1 MPNREISVAATR
13 EFSMREGPGIRYV
26 IWVQG
31 CSLKC
36 KGCFNPHFWSQ
47 HGGSIKDVDSLL
59 QEVIAAR
66 IKFPEIEGVTFLGG
80 EPFEQ
85 AESLAELSKKLHERD
100 FSIMV
105 FTGYTLAELKD
116 RQSSERESRLNFLA
130 SIDLL
135 VDGRYQQDNVD
146 FDRPWVGSKN
156 QEFHFLTERY
166 SKETIFKSVKDGL
179 EITVLNSGEVQIN
192 GWATNSQL
200 ENLLEKL

>member
-1 MPNREISVAATR
+1 MPIREIAVAATR
-13 EFSMREGPGIRYV
+13 ERSLREGPGIRYV

-47 HGGSIKDVDSLL
+47 HGGSRQDVDSLL
-59 QEVIAAR
+59 QDVIAAR

-85 AESLAELSKKLHERD
+85 SEALANLSQKLQKLD

-105 FTGYTLAELKD
+105 FSGYTLAELMD
-116 RQSSERESRLNFLA
+116 PQSSEYESRLNFLN

-146 FDRPWVGSKN
+146 INRPWVGSKN

-166 SKETIFKSVKDGL
+166 SKETLFKSAKDGL
-179 EITVLNSGEVQIN
+179 EITVLNSGEVKIN
-192 GWATNSQL
+192 GWATDSQL

>member
-1 MPNREISVAATR
+1 MPIREIAVAATR
-13 EFSMREGPGIRYV
+13 ERSMREGPGIRYV

-47 HGGSIKDVDSLL
+47 HGGSSRDIDSLL
-59 QEVIAAR
+59 HEVIAAR

-85 AESLAELSKKLHERD
+85 PEALAELSQKLKKLD

-105 FTGYTLAELKD
+105 FSGYTLAELKD
-116 RQSSERESRLNFLA
+116 EKSSHYVSRLNFLS

-146 FDRPWVGSKN
+146 IDRPWVGSKN

-166 SKETIFKSVKDGL
+166 SKETLFKSVKDGL

-192 GWATNSQL
+192 GWATDSQL

>member
-1 MPNREISVAATR
+1 MSVREISVAATR
-13 EFSMREGPGIRYV
+13 ERSMREGPGIRYV

-59 QEVIAAR
+59 QDVIAAR

-85 AESLAELSKKLHERD
+85 AESLAELSKKLHKQN

-105 FTGYTLAELKD
+105 FSGYTLAELKD
-116 RQSSERESRLNFLA
+116 RRSSEYETRLNFLS

-146 FDRPWVGSKN
+146 IDRPWVGSKN

-166 SKETIFKSVKDGL
+166 SEETLFESVNDGL
-179 EITVLNSGEVQIN
+179 EITVLKSGEVLIN
-192 GWATNSQL
+192 GWVTDSQL

>member
-85 AESLAELSKKLHERD
+85 AESLAELSKKLREQD
-100 FSIMV
+100 LSIMV
-105 FTGYTLAELKD
+105 FSGYTFAELKD
-116 RQSSERESRLNFLA
+116 HQSNEYESRLNFLA

-146 FDRPWVGSKN
+146 IDRPWVGSKN

-166 SKETIFKSVKDGL
+166 SEETLFKSVKDGL
-179 EITVLNSGEVQIN
+179 EITVFNSGEVQIN
-192 GWATNSQL
+192 GWATDSQL

>member
-1 MPNREISVAATR
+1 MSVREISVAATR
-13 EFSMREGPGIRYV
+13 ERSMREGPGIRYV

-59 QEVIAAR
+59 RDVIAAR

-85 AESLAELSKKLHERD
+85 AESLAELSRELKKLD

-105 FTGYTLAELKD
+105 FSGYTLAELKD
-116 RQSSERESRLNFLA
+116 PQSSEYGSRMNLLS

-146 FDRPWVGSKN
+146 TERPWAGSKN

-166 SKETIFKSVKDGL
+166 SEETLFNSVKDGL
-179 EITVLNSGEVQIN
+179 EITVLKSGEVKIN
-192 GWATNSQL
+192 GWATDSQL

>member
-1 MPNREISVAATR
+1 MPIREIAVAATR
-13 EFSMREGPGIRYV
+13 ERSMREGPGIRYV

-47 HGGSIKDVDSLL
+47 HGGSSRDIDSLL
-59 QEVIAAR
+59 HDVIAAR
-66 IKFPEIEGVTFLGG
+66 IKFPELEGVTFLGG

-85 AESLAELSKKLHERD
+85 PEALAELSQKLQELD

-105 FTGYTLAELKD
+105 FSGYTMAELKD
-116 RQSSERESRLNFLA
+116 EKSSHYESRLNFLS

-146 FDRPWVGSKN
+146 IDRPWVGSKN

-166 SKETIFKSVKDGL
+166 SKETLFKSAKDGL

-192 GWATNSQL
+192 GWATDSQL

>member
-13 EFSMREGPGIRYV
+13 ECSMREGPGIRYV

-47 HGGSIKDVDSLL
+47 HGGSIKDVDLLL

-85 AESLAELSKKLHERD
+85 AESLAELSKKLRKQD

-116 RQSSERESRLNFLA
+116 HQSNEYESRLNFLA

-166 SKETIFKSVKDGL
+166 SEETLFKSVKDGL

-192 GWATNSQL
+192 GWATDSQL

>member
-13 EFSMREGPGIRYV
+13 EYSMREGPGIRYV

-85 AESLAELSKKLHERD
+85 AESLAKLSKKLHERD

-105 FTGYTLAELKD
+105 FSGYTLAELKD
-116 RQSSERESRLNFLA
+116 HQSSEYESRLNFLA

-135 VDGRYQQDNVD
+135 VDGRYQQDKVD
-146 FDRPWVGSKN
+146 IERPWVGSKN

-166 SKETIFKSVKDGL
+166 SEETLFKSVKDGL

-192 GWATNSQL
+192 GWATDSQL

>member
-1 MPNREISVAATR
+1 MSVRKISVAATR
-13 EFSMREGPGIRYV
+13 ERSMREGPGIRYV

-59 QEVIAAR
+59 QDVIAAR

-85 AESLAELSKKLHERD
+85 AESLAELSKKLHKQN

-105 FTGYTLAELKD
+105 FSGYTLAELKD
-116 RQSSERESRLNFLA
+116 RRSSEYETRLNFLS

-146 FDRPWVGSKN
+146 IDRPWVGSKN

-166 SKETIFKSVKDGL
+166 SEETLFESVNDGL
-179 EITVLNSGEVQIN
+179 EITVLKSGEVLIN
-192 GWATNSQL
+192 GWVTDSQL

>member
-1 MPNREISVAATR
+1 MPSQDIVVAASR
-13 EFSMREGPGIRYV
+13 ERSMREGPGIRYV

-47 HGGSIKDVDSLL
+47 QNGSKRDVDSIL
-59 QEVIAAR
+59 QDVIAAR

-85 AESLAELSKKLHERD
+85 AESLAELSQKLHKLG

-105 FTGYTLAELKD
+105 FSGYTLAELED
-116 RQSSERESRLNFLA
+116 SQSSEYKARLNFLS

-146 FDRPWVGSKN
+146 IDRPWVGSKN
-156 QEFHFLTERY
+156 QEFHFLTKRY
-166 SKETIFKSVKDGL
+166 SEATLFKSARDGL

-192 GWATNSQL
+192 GWATDSQL
-200 ENLLEKL
+200 ENLLNKL

>member
-1 MPNREISVAATR
+1 MPIREIAVAATR
-13 EFSMREGPGIRYV
+13 ERSMREGPGIRYV

-47 HGGSIKDVDSLL
+47 HGGSSRDIDSLL
-59 QEVIAAR
+59 HDVIAAR

-85 AESLAELSKKLHERD
+85 PEALAELSQKLQKLD

-105 FTGYTLAELKD
+105 FSGYTLAELKD
-116 RQSSERESRLNFLA
+116 EKSSHYESRLNFLN

-146 FDRPWVGSKN
+146 IDRPWVGSKN

-166 SKETIFKSVKDGL
+166 SKETLFNSVKDGL

-192 GWATNSQL
+192 GWATDSQL
-200 ENLLEKL
+200 ESLLEKL

>member
-1 MPNREISVAATR
+1 MPIREITVAATR
-13 EFSMREGPGIRYV
+13 ERSMREGPGIRYV

-47 HGGSIKDVDSLL
+47 HGGSSRDIDSLL
-59 QEVIAAR
+59 HDVIATR

-85 AESLAELSKKLHERD
+85 PEALAELSQKLQKLD

-105 FTGYTLAELKD
+105 FSGYTLAELKD
-116 RQSSERESRLNFLA
+116 EKSSQYVSRLNFLS

-146 FDRPWVGSKN
+146 IDRPWVGSKN

-166 SKETIFKSVKDGL
+166 SKETLFNSVKDGL

-192 GWATNSQL
+192 GWATDSQL

>member
-1 MPNREISVAATR
+1 MPFREIAVAATR
-13 EFSMREGPGIRYV
+13 ERSMREGPGIRYV

-47 HGGSIKDVDSLL
+47 HGGSSRDIDSLL
-59 QEVIAAR
+59 HDVIAAR

-85 AESLAELSKKLHERD
+85 PEALAELSQKLQKLD

-105 FTGYTLAELKD
+105 FSGYTLAELKD
-116 RQSSERESRLNFLA
+116 EKSSQYVSRLNFLS

-146 FDRPWVGSKN
+146 IDRPWVGSKN

-166 SKETIFKSVKDGL
+166 SKETLFNSVKDGL

-192 GWATNSQL
+192 GWATDTQL
-200 ENLLEKL
+200 ESLLEKL

>member
-1 MPNREISVAATR
+1 MPIREIAVAATR
-13 EFSMREGPGIRYV
+13 ERSMREGPGIRYV

-47 HGGSIKDVDSLL
+47 HGGSSRDIDSLL
-59 QEVIAAR
+59 HDVLAAR

-85 AESLAELSKKLHERD
+85 PEALADLSQKLQKLD

-105 FTGYTLAELKD
+105 FSGYTLAELKD
-116 RQSSERESRLNFLA
+116 EKSSQYVSRLNFLS

-146 FDRPWVGSKN
+146 IDRPWVGSKN

-166 SKETIFKSVKDGL
+166 SKETLFNSVKDGL

-192 GWATNSQL
+192 GWATDSQL

>member
-1 MPNREISVAATR
+1 MPIREIAVAATR
-13 EFSMREGPGIRYV
+13 ESSMREGPGIRYV

-47 HGGSIKDVDSLL
+47 HGGSSRDIDSLL
-59 QEVIAAR
+59 HDVIAAR
-66 IKFPEIEGVTFLGG
+66 NKFPEIEGVTFLGG

-85 AESLAELSKKLHERD
+85 PEALAELSQKLQELD

-105 FTGYTLAELKD
+105 FSGYTMAELKD
-116 RQSSERESRLNFLA
+116 EKSSHYVSRLNFLS

-146 FDRPWVGSKN
+146 IDRPWVGSKN

-166 SKETIFKSVKDGL
+166 SKETLFKSAKDGL

-192 GWATNSQL
+192 GWATDSQL

>member
-1 MPNREISVAATR
+1 MPNQEIVVAATR
-13 EFSMREGPGIRYV
+13 ERTSREGPGTRYA

-36 KGCFNPHFWSQ
+36 KGCFNPHFWSKQ
-47 HGGSIKDVDSLL
+47 GGLIQDVDSLL
-59 QEVIAAR
+59 QDVITAR
-66 IKFPEIEGVTFLGG
+66 IKYPEIEGVTFLGG

-85 AESLAELSKKLHERD
+85 AKSLSELAEKLRDKD

-105 FTGYTLAELKD
+105 FSGYTIAELMNT
-116 RQSSERESRLNFLA
+116 ESLEYRTRLDFLN

-146 FDRPWVGSKN
+146 VDRPWVGSKN
-156 QEFHFLTERY
+156 QEFHFLTDRY
-166 SKETIFKSVKDGL
+166 SSDTLFKSVKDGL
-179 EITVLNSGEVQIN
+179 EITVMNSGEVRLN
-192 GWATNSQL
+192 GWATDSQL

>member
-1 MPNREISVAATR
+1 MPIREIAVAATR
-13 EFSMREGPGIRYV
+13 ERSMREGPGIRYV

-47 HGGSIKDVDSLL
+47 HGGSSRDIDSLL
-59 QEVIAAR
+59 HDVLAAR

-85 AESLAELSKKLHERD
+85 PEALADLSQKLQKLD

-105 FTGYTLAELKD
+105 FSGYTLAELKD
-116 RQSSERESRLNFLA
+116 EKSSQYVSRLNFLS

-146 FDRPWVGSKN
+146 IDRPWVGSKN

-166 SKETIFKSVKDGL
+166 SKETLFKSAKDGL

-192 GWATNSQL
+192 GWATDSQL

>member
-1 MPNREISVAATR
+1 MPIREIAVAATR
-13 EFSMREGPGIRYV
+13 ERSMREGPGVRYV

-47 HGGSIKDVDSLL
+47 HGGSSRDIDSLL
-59 QEVIAAR
+59 HDVIAAR

-85 AESLAELSKKLHERD
+85 QEALAELSQKLQKLD

-105 FTGYTLAELKD
+105 FSGYTLAELKD
-116 RQSSERESRLNFLA
+116 PQSNQYVSRLSFLS

-146 FDRPWVGSKN
+146 IDRPWVGSKN

-166 SKETIFKSVKDGL
+166 SKETLFKSVKDGL

-192 GWATNSQL
+192 GWATDSQL

>member
-1 MPNREISVAATR
+1 MPIREIAVAATR
-13 EFSMREGPGIRYV
+13 ERSMREGPGVRYV

-47 HGGSIKDVDSLL
+47 HGGSSRDIDSLL
-59 QEVIAAR
+59 HDVIAAR

-85 AESLAELSKKLHERD
+85 PEALADLSQKLQKLD

-105 FTGYTLAELKD
+105 FSGYTLAELKD
-116 RQSSERESRLNFLA
+116 EKSSQYVSRLNFLS

-146 FDRPWVGSKN
+146 IDRPWVGSKN

-166 SKETIFKSVKDGL
+166 SKETLFNSVKDGL

-192 GWATNSQL
+192 GWATDSQL

>member
-1 MPNREISVAATR
+1 MPIREIAVAATR
-13 EFSMREGPGIRYV
+13 ERSMREGPGIRYV

-36 KGCFNPHFWSQ
+36 KGCFNPHFWNQ
-47 HGGSIKDVDSLL
+47 HGGSSRDIDSLL
-59 QEVIAAR
+59 HDVIAAR

-85 AESLAELSKKLHERD
+85 PEALADLSQKLQKLD

-105 FTGYTLAELKD
+105 FSGYTLAELKD
-116 RQSSERESRLNFLA
+116 EKSSHYVSRLNFLS

-146 FDRPWVGSKN
+146 IDRPWVGSKN

-166 SKETIFKSVKDGL
+166 SKETLFNSVKDGL

-192 GWATNSQL
+192 GWATDSQL

>member
-1 MPNREISVAATR
+1 MPIREIAVAATR
-13 EFSMREGPGIRYV
+13 ERSMREGPGIRYV

-47 HGGSIKDVDSLL
+47 HGGSSRDIDSLL
-59 QEVIAAR
+59 HEVIAAR

-85 AESLAELSKKLHERD
+85 PEALAELSQKLQKLD

-116 RQSSERESRLNFLA
+116 EKSSHYVSRLNFLS

-146 FDRPWVGSKN
+146 IDRPWVGSKN

-166 SKETIFKSVKDGL
+166 SKETLFNSVKDGL

-192 GWATNSQL
+192 GWATDSQL
-200 ENLLEKL
+200 ESLLEKL

>member
-1 MPNREISVAATR
+1 MSVREISVAATR
-13 EFSMREGPGIRYV
+13 ERSMREGPGIRYV

-59 QEVIAAR
+59 QDVITAR

-85 AESLAELSKKLHERD
+85 AESLTELSKKLHKQN

-105 FTGYTLAELKD
+105 FSGYTLAELKD
-116 RQSSERESRLNFLA
+116 HQSSEYESRLNFLT

-146 FDRPWVGSKN
+146 TDRPWVGSKN

-166 SKETIFKSVKDGL
+166 SEETLFKSVRDGL
-179 EITVLNSGEVQIN
+179 EITVLKSGEVQIN
-192 GWATNSQL
+192 GWATDSQL

>member
-1 MPNREISVAATR
+1 MPIREIAVAATR
-13 EFSMREGPGIRYV
+13 ERSMREGPGIRYV

-47 HGGSIKDVDSLL
+47 YGGSSRDVDSLL
-59 QEVIAAR
+59 QDVIAAR

-85 AESLAELSKKLHERD
+85 PESLATLAQKLHKLD

-105 FTGYTLAELKD
+105 FSGYTLAELKD
-116 RQSSERESRLNFLA
+116 EKSSEYISRLNFLS

-146 FDRPWVGSKN
+146 TDRPWVGSKN

-166 SKETIFKSVKDGL
+166 SEATLFRSAKDGL

-192 GWATNSQL
+192 GWATDSQL

>member
-1 MPNREISVAATR
+1 MSVREISVAATR
-13 EFSMREGPGIRYV
+13 ERSMREGPGIRYV

-59 QEVIAAR
+59 QDVIAAR

-85 AESLAELSKKLHERD
+85 AESLAELSKKLHKQN

-105 FTGYTLAELKD
+105 FSGYTLAELKD
-116 RQSSERESRLNFLA
+116 RRSSEYETRSNFLS

-146 FDRPWVGSKN
+146 IDRPWVGSKN

-166 SKETIFKSVKDGL
+166 SEETLFESVNDGL
-179 EITVLNSGEVQIN
+179 EITVLKSGEVLIN
-192 GWATNSQL
+192 GWVTDSQL

>member
-1 MPNREISVAATR
+1 MPNREIVVAATR
-13 EFSMREGPGIRYV
+13 ERSMREGPGIRYV

-36 KGCFNPHFWSQ
+36 RGCFNPHFWSQ
-47 HGGSIKDVDSLL
+47 NGGSIKDVNSLL
-59 QEVIAAR
+59 QDVIAAR

-85 AESLAELSKKLHERD
+85 AESLAELSKELKKLN

-105 FTGYTLAELKD
+105 FSGYTLAELKD
-116 RQSSERESRLNFLA
+116 HQSIEYGNRLNLLS

-146 FDRPWVGSKN
+146 SERPWVGSKN

-166 SKETIFKSVKDGL
+166 SEETLFESAKDGL
-179 EITVLNSGEVQIN
+179 EITVLISGEVQIN

-200 ENLLEKL
+200 ENLLERL